1 MRILRMWPIEIGVKA
16 RWLSAFWTGL
26 FLVVG
31 LVAQAQDPN
40 NNYCVDRKGTAEGG
54 FTLEK
59 DRICL
64 GETVRITAV
73 QPNVVNAGY
82 NYDYSGKGI
91 PLTPTNITS
100 YSGYTKPG
108 SYTIIQVGSAGSGSI
123 ACKVVTVLA
132 VDPVKFTVKL
142 CSGRKAVVVPDET
155 TLGQYDKYE
164 VYWGDGVREQK
175 TRAEMVAQPSHTYT
189 NSGAGSSY
197 VVTVQGLYNAPVA
210 CQPPKENV
218 SIRPVSTPSAPLIT
232 ELTTTSDNSISI
244 KYQSDVSIPIQLR
257 QKDASGIYTVTGQT
271 GTGSGTFTVQTDA
284 KQVQCFD
291 LQYQDA
297 CDNSNIIKSD
307 QVCSLV
313 LNAKAG
319 NKQNDL
325 TWQQYSGSAP
335 VRRYQII
342 RGSAPI
348 GSTFSQ
354 TTTSYTDNNKIE
366 CGVQYCYSIEATITG
381 TAQTI
386 VRSAQT
392 CVIGTNTEKP
402 GNFGDILVTVQNNHP
417 FLIAALPTTNTS
429 TSYTMTISRASSP
442 SGPFQVVGTASKNTF
457 TDESAD
463 ASAGSYCY
471 QLTYQNNCGQVSA
484 PSETVCSVFLSSQS
498 PTGLD
503 WTTGSPF
510 SPGNVAS
517 YSLEVVDSVNNISKT
532 IILGGNTH
540 YEPDPN
546 DPNLQ
551 SQQYRVVAQSADGVV
566 SYSNFFTLRR
576 DPKIFAPDAFTPNG
590 DGVND
595 TFLIRGTFFDKFRL
609 TIFSRWGEP
618 IYTTTDRNQGWDG
631 MVNGQPANAGQYMYR
646 VEVIDFTD
654 QKTVRNGALLLVR

>member
-1 MRILRMWPIEIGVKA
+1 MWPIEIGVKA
-16 RWLSAFWTGL
+16 RRLSAFWTGL

-31 LVAQAQDPN
+31 LVAEAQDPN

-91 PLTPTNITS
+91 PLTPTNITT

-175 TRAEMVAQPSHTYT
+175 TRAEMTAQPSHTYS

-197 VVTVQGLYNAPVA
+197 VVTVQGFYNAPVA
-210 CQPPKENV
+210 CKSPVGTGV
-218 SIRPVSTPSAPLIT
+218 SIRPVSTPSAPIIN
-232 ELTTTSDNSISI
+232 ELTVKSDNSVEL
-244 KYQSDVSIPIQLR
+244 KYQSDATIPVQLL
-257 QKDASGIYTVTGQT
+257 QKDASGIFTASGQT

-284 KQVQCFD
+284 KQVQCFQ

-297 CDNSNIIKSD
+297 CDNSVGIKSE

-313 LNAKAG
+313 LEAKAG

-325 TWQQYSGSAP
+325 SWQAYA
-335 VRRYQII
+335 
-342 RGSAPI
+342 
-348 GSTFSQ
+348 GSTSASNTFRAYRINKGGGQ
-354 TTTSYTDNNKIE
+354 AGTVPNRTTTTYTDNNKIE
-366 CGVQYCYSIEATITG
+366 CGVQYCYSLEATVG
-381 TAQTI
+381 QTI
-386 VRSAQT
+386 IKSAQA
-392 CVIGTNTEKP
+392 CVTGTNTEKP
-402 GNFGDILVTVQNNHP
+402 GNFGDILVTVENNHP
-417 FLIAALPTTNTS
+417 FLIAFLPTTNTS

-442 SGPFQVVGTASKNTF
+442 SGPFQVVGTTSKSNTF

-595 TFLIRGTFFDKFRL
+595 TFLVRGTFFDKFRL
-609 TIFSRWGEP
+609 TIFSRWGEV
-618 IYTTTDRNQGWDG
+618 IYSTTDRNQGWDG
-631 MVNGQPANAGQYMYR
+631 TVNGQPANAGQYMYR